1 MGTVLIVDDS
11 KFLAKAMKRVIEEL
25 DFTVVGVGHDGY
37 QGLELFKELRP
48 DVTLLDITMPN
59 MDGIDCLT
67 EIRKVDPQARIVM
80 LSAVQEQ
87 VVVDRCMQNGAMK
100 FLSKPIKNDDP
111 EYLSLLQETLDS
123 AVAKVCYP

>member
-11 KFLAKAMKRVIEEL
+11 KFLAKAMRRVIEEL